1 MNLLYTM
8 LVNKSSE
15 SEDDTMKVLDYF
27 KNQFTNIRGHASSDT
42 QVSVVQQQPW
52 SSGMP
57 PPSAPPVLERQLSEK
72 EVTARACITKCA
84 TDCLSEV
91 VRSLAAMLG
100 KGDAASE
107 STSAAAAAAS
117 SAGVPE
123 PLSDLPPV
131 GQTALA
137 RAGSSSAGGADPE
150 EEAALEDD
158 ELRSRATQAAA
169 LLIIV
174 LDLVENMRPDVLREL
189 HSGFASPL
197 AMVQVVK
204 FLLLLSLL
212 LLLVVLLLL
221 LLLLLYCCC
230 CYLSHPP
237 PSL

>member
-1 MNLLYTM
+1 MIGVQERVLNLLFTM

-27 KNQFTNIRGHASSDT
+27 KNQFTNIRGHASTDN
-42 QVSVVQQQPW
+42 QVSVVQQQQPW

-91 VRSLAAMLG
+91 VRSLAAMRG
-100 KGDAASE
+100 EVGGDAAS
-107 STSAAAAAAS
+107 
-117 SAGVPE
+117 AGVPLD
-123 PLSDLPPV
+123 PLGDLPPMGAGAGALV
-131 GQTALA
+131 LA
-137 RAGSSSAGGADPE
+137 RAGTSSGGADE
-150 EEAALEDD
+150 EEATLEDD

-189 HSGFASPL
+189 HSGFPSPL
-197 AMVQVVK
+197 GMVQVLW
-204 FLLLLSLL
+204 LL
-212 LLLVVLLLL
+212 
-221 LLLLLYCCC
+221 
-230 CYLSHPP
+230 
-237 PSL
+237 